1 MATAKAQFIPTKTVK
16 LGREN
21 FQTVVSMCFESDGWH
36 LIGLEDLVK
45 GEGEGQIDEGAEIS
59 GLIVEA
65 AGDQEIDW
73 TGILKCRVIDGV
85 VTAIYTPGIMGT
97 EDKLMFVGGDNRFP
111 IHYDDKSDVFILGN
125 MTGRLSEREYLRA
138 DGSQG
143 RAVSIM
149 FAPMNKDLKVIYD
162 VPLVFQQFEKIAD
175 KLPEGGEISR
185 ELVDWILGEE
195 WIEDPE
201 SKDKGL
207 GVKLLSSILLP
218 TLGGGAGD
226 TLKLPTLGKGVFKL
240 VNWVKMPQ
248 QPAKK
253 DEKQLPAS
261 YQLFLTD
268 MNNNPLPNAYY
279 SNQGIG
285 RQLNAMSSTFRQN
298 LEKGGELQL
307 RTGEP
312 FKVGQND
319 AIQAVIQLLPPT
331 TGAVGMK
338 SAAVQSPQLP
348 QGQTKEAAEF
358 MRSASPVDAEAVEIV
373 ATPIK
378 GETKETD
385 VDYDPVPF

>member
-16 LGREN
+16 LTREN
-21 FQTVVSMCFESDGWH
+21 FQTVVSMYFESDGWH

-45 GEGEGQIDEGAEIS
+45 GEGDSQIDEGAEIS

-65 AGDQEIDW
+65 AGEQEIDW

-85 VTAIYTPGIMGT
+85 VTAIYTPGIMGA
-97 EDKLMFVGGDNRFP
+97 EDKLMFVSGDNRFP
-111 IHYDDKSDVFILGN
+111 IHYDEKSDVFILGN

-175 KLPEGGEISR
+175 KLPDGAEISR

-195 WIEDPE
+195 WVEFSE
-201 SKDKGL
+201 DKGS
-207 GVKLLSSILLP
+207 GVKLLSNILLP
-218 TLGGGAGD
+218 TLGGGGD
-226 TLKLPTLGKGVFKL
+226 VLKLPTLGEGAFKL
-240 VNWVKMPQ
+240 VDWIKMPQ

-268 MNNNPLPNAYY
+268 ISNNPLPNAYY
-279 SNQGIG
+279 SNQDI
-285 RQLNAMSSTFRQN
+285 RKQLDAMSPVFRQH
-298 LEKGGELQL
+298 LKEGRELQV
-307 RTGEP
+307 RTQKP
-312 FKVGQND
+312 YKVGQYD
-319 AIQAVIQLLPPT
+319 AIKAVIQLLPPNA
-331 TGAVGMK
+331 GAVEMK
-338 SAAVQSPQLP
+338 SAAVKSPQLP
-348 QGQTKEAAEF
+348 QGQVKDAVGF
-358 MRSASPVDAEAVEIV
+358 MRSAEAVEV
-373 ATPIK
+373 TATPIESEAK
-378 GETKETD
+378 KTD